1 MAETETEAALRTLA
15 HNARAARIRAG
26 LSLDELGRRAKVSKG
41 ALVALEKAQ
50 GNPNFATLVR
60 LADTL
65 GISVSAL
72 LEGAA
77 EGRVRV
83 VPADAVRPLWAGER
97 GGEARLMLTTSGPA
111 PVEVWRWRLE
121 PGEECPSHP
130 HQAGVVETVSVTE
143 GRMVLVVDGAEHEV
157 GAGETATF
165 DGDVPH
171 AYRGAGTRSCHLVMT
186 VHIPPARV
194 PDTPKTSR
202 SAAPF
207 QGGWGDGPVDPVDD
221 VRHPSP

>member
-1 MAETETEAALRTLA
+1 MTETEAALRTLS
-15 HNARAARIRAG
+15 HNVRAARTRAG

-65 GISVSAL
+65 GVSVSAL
-72 LEGAA
+72 MEGPV

-83 VPADAVRPLWAGER
+83 VSCDTVMPLWAGEK

-121 PGEECPSHP
+121 PGEEYPSHP
-130 HQAGVVETVSVTE
+130 HQAGVVETVSVTA
-143 GRMVLVVDGAEHEV
+143 GRMVLVADGAEHPV
-157 GAGETATF
+157 GAGQTATF

-171 AYRGAGTRSCHLVMT
+171 AYRGAGTGTCHLVMT
-186 VHIPPARV
+186 VHLPPAPARGL
-194 PDTPKTSR
+194 P
-202 SAAPF
+202 A
-207 QGGWGDGPVDPVDD
+207 
-221 VRHPSP
+221 